1 MQMGLKVRKQCIPI
15 CSILIHLVYKQK
27 DRNLISLQQPPQ
39 RHRVAL
45 HTIHTI
51 DHKDRIIK
59 YLQRSLHLRR
69 EIDMSRCIQKCHF
82 HILCLKDRLLG
93 KDRDPTFLFQFIII
107 QKGVSMIHTSDLPD
121 HTAQIQKPF

>member
-51 DHKDRIIK
+51 DHKDRANQVPAAFSPSP
-59 YLQRSLHLRR
+59 QRNRHVPGV
-69 EIDMSRCIQKCHF
+69 SRSVTSISSV
-82 HILCLKDRLLG
+82 LSDRLLG
-93 KDRDPTFLFQFIII
+93 K
-107 QKGVSMIHTSDLPD
+107 KS
-121 HTAQIQKPF
+121 